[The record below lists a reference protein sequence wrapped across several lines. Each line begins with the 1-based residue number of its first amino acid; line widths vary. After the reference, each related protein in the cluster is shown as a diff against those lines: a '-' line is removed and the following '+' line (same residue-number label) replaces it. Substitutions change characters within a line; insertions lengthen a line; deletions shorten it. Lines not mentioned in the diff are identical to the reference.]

1 MHFAY
6 PEGSRLF
13 NAWTMVVYPWTGN
26 PRSLHRS
33 PHCSSPIT
41 PISHLLLITFV
52 QGPRSR
58 AISMSTRTTT
68 HMGLSRHSS
77 SQSIQQLNVSSKER
91 KTQNGRMCLG
101 GIKAKERAWDPDVYG
116 STIQRTLQRCQKD
129 ACSLSLS
136 CPHSHPCH
144 VLKVLAAFTPTQGV
158 WANVKELYHDVEVLW
173 SCQGPRGSG
182 KMKLGNGNVLPKY
195 MRVALIPRKSA
206 KVHRSGLL
214 IDAGAQV
221 FSDAEKRR
229 AYKDGA
235 WPVASDHTGAYGR
248 LTATAQAE
256 EGWRDS
262 EGVLNSDIEL
272 EREVFIT
279 IYVSS
284 LHVHHLQSFR
294 TREERYL
301 TYGRLYTRCSMLH
314 PSAWERA
321 WASQLKRR

>member
-41 PISHLLLITFV
+41 PISHLLRITFV

-58 AISMSTRTTT
+58 ARSMSTRTTT

-77 SQSIQQLNVSSKER
+77 SQSIQQLNVSSEER

-116 STIQRTLQRCQKD
+116 STIQRTLQRCLKD

-144 VLKVLAAFTPTQGV
+144 LLKVLAAFTPTQGV

-248 LTATAQAE
+248 LSATAQA
-256 EGWRDS
+256 GIGILTTANFTGSVDRPVGSLVHS
-262 EGVLNSDIEL
+262 EPLRI
-272 EREVFIT
+272 
-279 IYVSS
+279 S
-284 LHVHHLQSFR
+284 LV
-294 TREERYL
+294 
-301 TYGRLYTRCSMLH
+301 G
-314 PSAWERA
+314 
-321 WASQLKRR
+321 